1 LCALSAAFGQ
11 AGEKQP
17 ADFALD
23 KLVLQVKG
31 QPDVAIKVSIVTNAG
46 NFAVY
51 IATLKPD
58 AKLGMTPAFHAYEE
72 QRIDKQVS
80 EPASAGGTGSA
91 VSKGSL
97 PWLFGFALEH
107 GAVTQSVES
116 NNIVFRGNIANVA
129 SALKNKDYIQSYL
142 KLHSENAL
150 IRNVAAVSFSVAF
163 RSGQGSPT
171 TNTLAGY
178 SFHYDIYN
186 HRDPRDERWD
196 SLWTL
201 ARGKMGVS
209 VPNASGALRDVLTT
223 DFPAEFKNWQQRAET
238 TIRGLPATASDGDIR
253 TAVKSIADDL
263 LRIVSNSTNALAVVE
278 GVATAIAKQ
287 EAINNDVISA
297 INHSPDREL

>member
-1 LCALSAAFGQ
+1 MFIRRTACLPLLCALSAAFGQ

-129 SALKNKDYIQSYL
+129 S
-142 KLHSENAL
+142 
-150 IRNVAAVSFSVAF
+150 SFSVAF

-287 EAINNDVISA
+287 EAIKNDVISA